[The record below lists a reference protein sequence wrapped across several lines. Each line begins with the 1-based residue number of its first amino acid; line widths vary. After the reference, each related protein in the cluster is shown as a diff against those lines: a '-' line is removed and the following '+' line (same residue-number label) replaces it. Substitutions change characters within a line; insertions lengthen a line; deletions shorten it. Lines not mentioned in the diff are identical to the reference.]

1 MTGSFGVDLFI
12 IFCFLIILIAL
23 LYVIYNARDP
33 FAKNRRKKRFKR
45 FKNFHKDKLAR
56 FEVRQKHLKKRRD
69 LSRKYRR

>member
-23 LYVIYNARDP
+23 PYVIYNARDP

-56 FEVRQKHLKKRRD
+56 FEVQQKHLKKRRD